1 MKNDSFFQFDLPE
14 VGSFKTKSSQ
24 TDSPKSPSW
33 MAVVLISALAG
44 FLAGTFA
51 GALFYSEGLSFLEEL
66 KADNQPVPE
75 INIQAQTESNPPP
88 YESSVSR
95 EEAIIEVVDEVSP
108 AVVSIVITKELPVYE
123 QYYYDPFEGL
133 LEDPLFEFQV
143 PQYRQKGVEERQVGG
158 GTGFIVSGDGLVVTN
173 KHVVSDQEA
182 EYTVVTSQDE
192 RYPVEVL
199 ARDPFQD
206 IALLQIRPASDS
218 EELPAFAPVKLGD
231 SEGLKRGQTAIA
243 IGYVLGR
250 YENTVSVGVVSGLG
264 RTVTASGGGFYE
276 TLEDV
281 IQTDAAIN
289 RGNSGGPLLNLRG
302 EVIGINTAIDVQGQ
316 NIGFAVPVNK
326 AKRDIEQFLSKGEIV
341 YPFIGVRYALI
352 TPEVQEQNDLPV
364 DYGAWVIQGPQGEPA
379 ISPDSPAQEAG
390 LREGDII
397 LELNDK
403 RITPG
408 NSLSDILLQYDPGE
422 EITLKILRNSQE
434 QDVDLVLGERS

>member
-1 MKNDSFFQFDLPE
+1 MNNDSFFQFDLPE
-14 VGSFKTKSSQ
+14 IGSSKTKPSQ
-24 TDSPKSPSW
+24 KDGPQGPSW

-66 KADNQPVPE
+66 RANNQPVPE
-75 INIQAQTESNPPP
+75 INIQTQTEPNPVL
-88 YESSVSR
+88 YEPSVPR
-95 EEAIIEVVDEVSP
+95 EEAVIKVVEEVSP
-108 AVVSIVITKELPVYE
+108 AVVSIIITKELPVYE

-158 GTGFIVSGDGLVVTN
+158 GTGFIVSEDGLVVTN
-173 KHVVSDQEA
+173 KHVVSDPEA

-192 RYPVEVL
+192 RFPVEVL
-199 ARDPFQD
+199 ARDPLQD
-206 IALLQIRPASDS
+206 IALLQIQSASDS

-231 SEGLKRGQTAIA
+231 SEALQRGQTAIA

-250 YENTVSVGVVSGLG
+250 YQNTVSVGVVSGLG

-316 NIGFAVPVNK
+316 NIGFAVPINK

-341 YPFIGVRYALI
+341 YPFIGVRYALV
-352 TPEVQEQNDLPV
+352 TPEIQEQNDLPV

-390 LREGDII
+390 LQEGDII
-397 LELNDK
+397 LELNGE
-403 RITPG
+403 RITPE
-408 NSLSDILLQYDPGE
+408 NPLSDILLQYEPGE
-422 EITLKILRNSQE
+422 RITLKILRNNQE